1 MNKNNFRFELSPKRK
16 ANFWFSEIT
25 RQQWLVLLAAWV
37 GWVFDSMDSTIYA
50 MVMPSSLRDLLGH
63 AASKADIASRGG
75 IILAIFLVGWA
86 IGGTLFGTLADYFG
100 RSRTLAISI
109 LVYAV
114 FTGVAALSQS
124 WEQLALF
131 RFLTALGIGGEWAA
145 GSALVAES
153 FPDKYRTKVL
163 SIMQSAWGAGFFLAA
178 LVNLLIVPLAS
189 AHQFTPWRAVLMI
202 GIFPALFAAYVR
214 EKVSEPEKWLIIKRE
229 RENLKLS
236 GTSSA
241 VSKHLTVLTLKQIF
255 WPGLRRDTIV
265 GTLLAFSATFG
276 LWAVTNWTPTFVEE
290 LLRAHQTSEYIIS
303 NYKSYAIMALNT
315 GAILGYVMFGPLADR
330 IGRKKAFLFFFLGS
344 LLLAPYIFYN
354 VTNYST
360 LLLLL
365 PVLGFFNNGI
375 FSGFPIYLAEL
386 YPTRLRATGQGFCFN
401 FGRILAATGPLL
413 TGFLVS
419 SLGSYAKAVT
429 VVSMIYFVG
438 IITLFWA
445 KETKGKPL
453 PD

>member
-1 MNKNNFRFELSPKRK
+1 MNNNNLRYELSPKKK
-16 ANFWFSEIT
+16 AKFWFSVIT
-25 RQQWLVLLAAWV
+25 RQQWLVLLAAWI

-124 WEQLALF
+124 WEQLAFF

-214 EKVSEPEKWLIIKRE
+214 EKVNEPEKWLIIKRE

-236 GTSSA
+236 GTTSA

-255 WPGLRRDTIV
+255 WPKLRRDTIV

-290 LLRAHQTSEYIIS
+290 LLRVHQTSEYIIS

>member
-1 MNKNNFRFELSPKRK
+1 MNINKHLDTSRIQRPL
-16 ANFWFSEIT
+16 FSFTKTIT
-25 RQQWLVLLAAWV
+25 RQQGLVLLAAWI

-50 MVMPSSLRDLLGH
+50 MVMPSSLQDLLGH
-63 AASKADIASRGG
+63 TATKADIASRGG

-86 IGGTLFGTLADYFG
+86 LGGTLFGTLADYFG

-109 LVYAV
+109 LFYAI

-131 RFLTALGIGGEWAA
+131 RFLTALGIGGEWSA

-153 FPDKYRTKVL
+153 FSDKERSKVL

-178 LVNLLIVPLAS
+178 IVNLLIVPWS
-189 AHQFTPWRAVLMI
+189 TMHQFTPWRTVLMI
-202 GIFPALFAAYVR
+202 GIFPALFAAFVR
-214 EKVSEPEKWLIIKRE
+214 EKVSEPEKWLIIHKE
-229 RENLKLS
+229 REKLKRL
-236 GTSSA
+236 GKTE
-241 VSKHLTVLTLKQIF
+241 VVNKDFTVLTLKQIF
-255 WPGLRRDTIV
+255 WPELRRDTIV

-290 LLRAHQTSEYIIS
+290 LLRACQTSEDIIS
-303 NYKSYAIMALNT
+303 NYKSYAIMALNM
-315 GAILGYVMFGPLADR
+315 GAILGYILFGPIADR
-330 IGRKKAFLFFFLGS
+330 IGRKATFLLFFLGS
-344 LLLAPYIFYN
+344 ILLAPYIFYN
-354 VTNYST
+354 VTDYTT
-360 LLLLL
+360 LILLL

-401 FGRILAATGPLL
+401 FGRILAASGPLL
-413 TGFLVS
+413 TGFLVNS
-419 SLGSYAKAVT
+419 FGSYAKAVT
-429 VVSMIYFVG
+429 AVSLIYVVG
-438 IITLFWA
+438 IITLIWA
-445 KETKGKPL
+445 KETRGKPL